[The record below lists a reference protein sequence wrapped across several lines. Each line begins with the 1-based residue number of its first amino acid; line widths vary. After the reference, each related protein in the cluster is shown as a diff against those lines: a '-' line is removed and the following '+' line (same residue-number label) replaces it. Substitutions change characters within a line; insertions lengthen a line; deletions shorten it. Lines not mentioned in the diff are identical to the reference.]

1 MFPAGK
7 TNMAIY
13 FADSEYLESFMNYI
27 SGCNTGFVC
36 IGFTKGDSLVS
47 YAGENDIAVLLT
59 DVDCFENGAKHV
71 NSEMTVVLTE
81 RPDVETAPDVYT
93 VNILQ
98 PVDEIVREIL
108 KAAAKMDISVVQG
121 MHSLSGS
128 IYCFF
133 SPVGRSLKT
142 TLAVAAAQQ
151 LSDREKTMYLNLE
164 ANSGFSVLCDREYDT
179 DLSDL
184 MFYLRDGVR
193 DRVSLML
200 QSATCNLQ
208 GAGDMPP
215 VVNPSD
221 LYQMSGEEIIQF
233 LDVLQGAGYRNIVL
247 DMGGLLPGFEKILM
261 TSTRIYM
268 PVRHDAMS
276 SAKVAQLFSYFMSSG
291 DTEVSERIIRVEPP
305 YFRNI
310 PRITTD
316 LRGTEVGMYAAKL
329 IGGINE

>member
-1 MFPAGK
+1 MLPVRK

-13 FADSEYLESFMNYI
+13 FADSEYLEGFMNYI
-27 SGCNTGFVC
+27 AERDTGFVC
-36 IGFTKGDSLVS
+36 SGFTKGDSLVS
-47 YAGENDIAVLLT
+47 YARENDIAVLLT
-59 DVDCFENGAKHV
+59 DAECFENGAKHV

-108 KAAAKMDISVVQG
+108 KAAAKMDISVAQG
-121 MHSLSGS
+121 THPLSGS
-128 IYCFF
+128 IYSFF

-164 ANSGFSVLCDREYDT
+164 ADSGFSVLYDREYDT

-184 MFYLRDGVR
+184 MFYMRDGIR
-193 DRVSLML
+193 DRAALML
-200 QSATCNLQ
+200 QSATCDMQ
-208 GAGDMPP
+208 GVSYIPP
-215 VVNPSD
+215 VMNPGD
-221 LYQMSGEEIIQF
+221 LYQISCDEIISLF
-233 LDVLQGAGYRNIVL
+233 DVLQGAGYRNIVL
-247 DMGGLLPGFEKILM
+247 DMGSLLPGFEKILM
-261 TSTRIYM
+261 ASSYIYM

-276 SAKVAQLFSYFMSSG
+276 SAKVAQLFSYFRSSG
-291 DTEVSERIIRVEPP
+291 DTEASERIIRVEPP
-305 YFRNI
+305 YFRDI

-316 LRGTEVGMYAAKL
+316 LRGTEVGRYAAKL
-329 IGGINE
+329 IGGMDE